1 MSWLA
6 LARANPLFSLE
17 HVGMDRERHLGP
29 QSDTSEQG
37 VERLRGHRPT
47 TLGGEHMR
55 GGVLFPAA
63 AAGGPVS
70 RPLEEKLNYV
80 GHGGKR

>member
-1 MSWLA
+1 
-6 LARANPLFSLE
+6 
-17 HVGMDRERHLGP
+17 MDRERHLGP

-55 GGVLFPAA
+55 GGVLFPLRPPE
-63 AAGGPVS
+63 GPYLV
-70 RPLEEKLNYV
+70 PL
-80 GHGGKR
+80 KRN